1 MSRFQLGGEIFWIC
15 YGNIP
20 DAFRVFSYPPLG
32 LTDHN
37 VICLLPLYRQ
47 ELKRHKPQC
56 YSAPQWSKDPIAHLQ
71 GSLACNDWSVFDGDL
86 NDRVSVITNYTNF
99 CINIRI
105 PVKTIKNYPE
115 PKRKHEA
122 FRLNNWEG
130 LKLASRKIKN
140 EVCRAK
146 LKFKDKLES
155 EFASMYTKQAF
166 QKVKILTGCES
177 KFNISVITDPESFAK

>member
-1 MSRFQLGGEIFWIC
+1 MC

-20 DAFRVFSYPPLG
+20 DTFRVFSYPPLG

-56 YSAPQWSKDPIAHLQ
+56 YSAPQWSEDAISHLQ
-71 GSLACNDWSVFDGDL
+71 GSLACTDWSVFDGDL
-86 NDRVSVITNYTNF
+86 NDRVSVITNNINF
-99 CINIRI
+99 CINISI
-105 PVKTIKNYPE
+105 PVKTMKNYPNTKPWITQQLRQSLKE
-115 PKRKHEA
+115 KHKA
-122 FRLNNWEG
+122 FRLKNWEG
-130 LKLASRKIKN
+130 LKLANRKIKN
-140 EVCRAK
+140 EVYRAK

-166 QKVKILTGCES
+166 QKDKILTGCES
-177 KFNISVITDPESFAK
+177 KSNISVITDPESFAK